1 MIDSPIVIFS
11 DITVEQIV
19 SYWLDINID
28 FVNSYLG
35 MILNKIGFSKDD
47 NVFVYGYTKDSYLL
61 FKVNGV
67 EEHRILMS
75 SKNIDNDKYNP
86 VVYYED
92 ENILDGYECVIDK
105 YNRFDIDFIRIK
117 YNDEDVDRLIKYNE
131 QYEDIS
137 VSKGDYIIEFRIS
150 KLGNGLYNKRKI
162 MSYLNDLVLPVS
174 ILDIYKEICE
184 ISSLDDI
191 SCYSLIDLRLVN
203 KENEVE
209 EMIVLSD
216 GRLVSLLVNSN
227 DKMISCDNKGF
238 WSCETDNAL
247 VDFSI
252 TKSNGIVDFSSK
264 VRPKGNIDDYSL
276 EFANHDLNVAKKEI
290 TSVKRLVKR
299 MFDK

>member
-61 FKVNGV
+61 FVVNGV

-174 ILDIYKEICE
+174 ILDIYNEICK
-184 ISSLDDI
+184 IANLDDI

-209 EMIVLSD
+209 EMIVLAD
-216 GRLVSLLVNSN
+216 GRLVNLLVNSN

-276 EFANHDLNVAKKEI
+276 EFANRDLNVAKKEI
-290 TSVKRLVKR
+290 TNVKRLVKR
-299 MFDK
+299 MFNK